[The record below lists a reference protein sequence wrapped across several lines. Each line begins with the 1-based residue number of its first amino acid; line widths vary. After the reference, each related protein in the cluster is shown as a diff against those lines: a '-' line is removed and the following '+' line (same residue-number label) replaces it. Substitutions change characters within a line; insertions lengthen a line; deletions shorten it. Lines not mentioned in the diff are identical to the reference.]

1 MIQIEPVNE
10 PASAEF
16 LKLGTPDAALR
27 SVVNLLSRLFEQP
40 EEYVACYLDL
50 YYFVRQ
56 EAERRKVETQPPYLT
71 RADAE
76 KLLMELIGR
85 KLGAF
90 EAKQLTAAPLT
101 PEDRAGL
108 LNAFS
113 VAAAP
118 LSAAGPEQ
126 PPKADEPE
134 KKPGV
139 NANKAAAEEKRRI
152 IARLE
157 KARADGIKLKQ
168 LSDAVY
174 GAVTSDQIQMIL
186 ARERV
191 PISVYRDLD
200 RALDKAGADGLLSF

>member
-56 EAERRKVETQPPYLT
+56 EAERRKAETQPPYLT

-85 KLGAF
+85 KLGAS
-90 EAKQLTAAPLT
+90 EAKQLTETLLT
-101 PEDRAGL
+101 QEGRERN

-126 PPKADEPE
+126 PPDVDRPE

-157 KARADGIKLKQ
+157 KARADGVTTNQIVNI
-168 LSDAVY
+168 AN
-174 GAVTSDQIQMIL
+174 GAITSDQIYMIL
-186 ARERV
+186 ARERL
-191 PISVYRDLD
+191 PIAVYRVLD
-200 RALDKAGADGLLSF
+200 ASLDQLDAG